1 MGGENGQVATRKKS
15 CTRLHLEGDA
25 KGVVDAVK
33 NEAVDYSKLGH
44 LVADIKMS
52 LREFLQWKI
61 NFVGR
66 ESNSAAHSLAKLAVR
81 TNVERICKEVLP
93 DCIRDIVLL
102 EQAAL
107 VG

>member
-66 ESNSAAHSLAKLAVR
+66 ESNSAAHSLAKLVVR
-81 TNVERICKEVLP
+81 TNVERIWKEVLP
-93 DCIRDIVLL
+93 DCICDIVLL